1 MHERIVQIIES
12 WSQQI
17 GLVRP
22 SDAAAA
28 VSLGDSGPKADA
40 RRYEMLHRLTG
51 IAHAQER
58 FDRLAASVDEIT
70 AYTRPSTRGPL
81 PLTGSLS
88 ESDQAVVAKSTR
100 CQTLLVRL
108 HRELSDAADALARA
122 PCQAAPPAGGGR
134 KGGVP
139 ARVEMGL
146 GPAQQVS
153 ADFRPT
159 SGGSS
164 GGTLASGV
172 GPPMLPAQRDALLH
186 FAVHERA
193 KLESL
198 GAQIEDALGDRGSA
212 LWRSYFAV
220 RGCCCVYPGVAASH
234 PSVPRCLPVCRSLRG
249 WEGTLRWL
257 VARAMWTQE
266 GSLALRRG
274 CESSGHRALRVTTA
288 AVGLL
293 HLVRLQRLL
302 QLRLLL
308 VAAPPDLGAQL
319 VASLQCRSLDLK
331 RARKPP
337 ALLLQRPGPV
347 AAAAVAATGPAPL
360 ARWSTRETSRGAA
373 LVRRCGPP
381 WGTGPL
387 ARLRGGQPVLPV
399 ELHPLRRHR
408 CLPLLPPLLLG
419 VLRREVEAHRQ
430 LRQPRLRSP
439 RPHNNSSSGGLR
451 GPRLPLLLHSP
462 LHLRLLLRLQPQA
475 VCLRQADL
483 REG

>member
-1 MHERIVQIIES
+1 MCLRAQQPIERSHPLSPLPRRTAAQGRRTGKLVEMPVHERIVQIIES

-22 SDAAAA
+22 ADAAAA
-28 VSLGDSGPKADA
+28 VSLADSGPKADA

-122 PCQAAPPAGGGR
+122 PCQAAPAGGGR

-153 ADFRPT
+153 PEFRPT

-172 GPPMLPAQRDALLH
+172 GPPLQPAQRDALLD

-220 RGCCCVYPGVAASH
+220 RARQGHGALRVPPCVPLWRRPFDPPCTAASF
-234 PSVPRCLPVCRSLRG
+234 CRSLRG
-249 WEGTLRWL
+249 WEGMLRWL
-257 VARAMWTQE
+257 VARAMWTQG
-266 GSLALRRG
+266 GSRALRQG

-288 AVGLL
+288 VAAQRLL
-293 HLVRLQRLL
+293 HLY
-302 QLRLLL
+302 LL
-308 VAAPPDLGAQL
+308 VLVPLPLPHDLGAKL
-319 VASLQCRSLDLK
+319 E
-331 RARKPP
+331 
-337 ALLLQRPGPV
+337 
-347 AAAAVAATGPAPL
+347 APL
-360 ARWSTRETSRGAA
+360 
-373 LVRRCGPP
+373 
-381 WGTGPL
+381 
-387 ARLRGGQPVLPV
+387 Q
-399 ELHPLRRHR
+399 
-408 CLPLLPPLLLG
+408 
-419 VLRREVEAHRQ
+419 
-430 LRQPRLRSP
+430 
-439 RPHNNSSSGGLR
+439 
-451 GPRLPLLLHSP
+451 
-462 LHLRLLLRLQPQA
+462 
-475 VCLRQADL
+475 
-483 REG
+483 